1 MKTLEQFLLTREDLA
16 HKMAKLSGILGRI
29 GLSERQAILE
39 ELEEE
44 CQALNFR
51 VLISGEFKRG
61 KSCLVNS
68 LLGEKILPMKIA
80 PCTSTITE
88 VHYGEVPKLTI
99 ETPEQSIEKPFEDL
113 FQYCSIQGH
122 QSLPESER
130 PIEKV
135 IIEYPSRLSHQ
146 ALTFIDSPGLNEDW
160 NRTRTSLREI
170 AQADVLILVLSC
182 EMALSQ
188 SEQLFIQTHL
198 LPYTDRLFFLW
209 NRADAIWDKPMEREA
224 LEKRSQQHL
233 QQYSNRIFYVS
244 AREGLLGQ
252 LTDDDARWTQSQINV
267 VLQKVEEYVIQN
279 KADEKLQRLWLR
291 ALQETNYTLQQLL
304 PRMTR
309 LLSLPMKS
317 LLEIKVKLLEL
328 AESNQALQTEVSNHI
343 TQYSDQILSSIE
355 QTLDTFIS
363 DIPSNI
369 ADDFDSLQFEPRLS
383 RQEREDIIIDWFNQW
398 LQQALHEFTQS
409 SVRTALEEQVKGLKD
424 ELDRIRQQAQRNIDA
439 LLEENDDDD
448 VILFSAQWVEDMGI
462 FISTATSLLLL
473 NINKDR
479 VAQDLLKVRA
489 IRGWLIGSTL
499 SNSDGQKLAHQL
511 KETIQNER
519 QAILDTQRSNLS
531 LSMTELQ
538 NSIFRELHL
547 VQSDLSQQIERVIQL
562 HTRGKQD
569 TSMEQ
574 QLLQFETLKL
584 SLHNMHTQLKNIL
597 TPNTPN

>member
-44 CQALNFR
+44 CQDLNFR

-88 VHYGEVPKLTI
+88 VHYGDTPKLTI
-99 ETPEQSIEKPFEDL
+99 ETPEQSIDKPFEDL
-113 FQYCSIQGH
+113 FKYCSIQGH

-209 NRADAIWDKPMEREA
+209 NRADAIWDKPVEQEA
-224 LEKRSQQHL
+224 LEKRSQKHL

-244 AREGLLGQ
+244 AREGLIGQ
-252 LTDDDARWTQSQINV
+252 LTEDDTRWTKSQIKS
-267 VLQKVEEYVIQN
+267 VLQSIEEYVIQH
-279 KADEKLQRLWLR
+279 KADEKLERLWRR

-328 AESNQALQTEVSNHI
+328 TETNQTLQSEVRNHI
-343 TQYSDQILSSIE
+343 AQYSDQILTSIE
-355 QTLDTFIS
+355 ETLDTFITN
-363 DIPSNI
+363 IPSNI
-369 ADDFDSLQFEPRLS
+369 TKDFSSLQFEPRLS

-398 LQQALHEFTQS
+398 LQQALHVFTQS

-424 ELDRIRQQAQRNIDA
+424 ELDRIRQQAQRNIDT
-439 LLEENDDDD
+439 LIGEEDDDD
-448 VILFSAQWVEDMGI
+448 LVLFSGQWVEDMGI

-499 SNSDGQKLAHQL
+499 SDSDGLKLANQL

-531 LSMTELQ
+531 LSMTDLQ

-569 TSMEQ
+569 TSKEQ
-574 QLLQFETLKL
+574 HMLQFETLKL
-584 SLHNMHTQLKNIL
+584 SLHNMHAQLKNIL
-597 TPNTPN
+597 TPHTPK

>member
-16 HKMAKLSGILGRI
+16 HKMAKLSGILGRL

-44 CQALNFR
+44 CQGLNFR
-51 VLISGEFKRG
+51 VLVSGEFKRG

-88 VHYGEVPKLTI
+88 VHYSDTPSLHI
-99 ETPEQSIEKPFEDL
+99 ETPTQRFEKPFEDL
-113 FQYCSIQGH
+113 FRYCSIQGH
-122 QSLPESER
+122 QNLPENER
-130 PIEKV
+130 PIDKV
-135 IIEYPSRLSHQ
+135 IIEYPSRLAHK

-160 NRTRTSLREI
+160 NRTRSSLREI

-209 NRADAIWDKPMEREA
+209 NRADAIWDKPDEQQA
-224 LEKRSQQHL
+224 LEHRSKKHL
-233 QQYSNRIFYVS
+233 KQYSDRIFYVS

-252 LTDDDARWTQSQINV
+252 LTGENARWERSQIQH
-267 VLQKVEEYVIQN
+267 VLTAVEEYVIQH

-291 ALQETNYTLQQLL
+291 ALQETNYTIQQLL
-304 PRMTR
+304 PRMTH
-309 LLSLPMKS
+309 LLELPMKS
-317 LLEIKVKLLEL
+317 LLEMKVRLLEL
-328 AESNQALQTEVSNHI
+328 TQTHETLQTDIRTHI
-343 TQYSDQILSSIE
+343 VQYSDQILKSIE
-355 QTLDTFIS
+355 ATLDEFIQN
-363 DIPSNI
+363 IPSNV
-369 ADDFDSLQFEPRLS
+369 DKDLYSLEFEPRLS

-398 LQQALHEFTQS
+398 LQNALHTFTQTN
-409 SVRTALEEQVKGLKD
+409 VRIALEAQVTGLKD
-424 ELDRIRQQAQRNIDA
+424 ELDKIRQRAQQSIDA
-439 LLEENDDDD
+439 LIGETDDDD
-448 VILFSAQWVEDMGI
+448 HILFSGQWVTDMGI

-473 NINKDR
+473 NINKER

-489 IRGWLIGSTL
+489 IRGWLIGSSL
-499 SNSDGQKLAHQL
+499 STSDGQKLALQL
-511 KETIQNER
+511 RETIEKER

-538 NSIFRELHL
+538 ASIFRELHL

-562 HTRGKQD
+562 HNRGKQD
-569 TSMEQ
+569 NSLEQ
-574 QLLQFETLKL
+574 QVLHFETLQL
-584 SLHNMHTQLKNIL
+584 SLQNMHSQLRNIL
-597 TPNTPN
+597 TPSNQV